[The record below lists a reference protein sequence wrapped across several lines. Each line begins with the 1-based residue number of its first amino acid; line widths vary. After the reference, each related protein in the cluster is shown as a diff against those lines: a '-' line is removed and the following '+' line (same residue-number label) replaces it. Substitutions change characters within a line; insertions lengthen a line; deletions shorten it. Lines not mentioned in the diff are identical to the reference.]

1 MSKYRFIETSRDRI
15 VSRVSSHDHLSGMLP
30 HHGSSTENF
39 KIQPKRARNSAR
51 KASQKQAKEKRTV
64 DKENMSPEMRVA
76 PQRSSV
82 PVKEA
87 KGKGTIQFRCVPTP

>member
-1 MSKYRFIETSRDRI
+1 
-15 VSRVSSHDHLSGMLP
+15 MLP

-39 KIQPKRARNSAR
+39 KIQPKRAR
-51 KASQKQAKEKRTV
+51 KASQKEAKEKPTV

-87 KGKGTIQFRCVPTP
+87 KGKGTIQFRYVPTP